1 MSSTK
6 LIYVT
11 RKIPESGL
19 NLLRKKKYE
28 LDISEKD
35 GVLTK
40 DELINELKRKP
51 YDGVLCLL
59 TDKMNAEVFEAA
71 GPQLKVAAN
80 YAVGFDNINLEDAKK
95 HNVFTTNT
103 PDVLTETVA
112 EHAFGLILSIAQR
125 ITEGDRF
132 TRAGKYKGWAPMLML
147 GNDVSHKTLGVL
159 GLGRIGSRVAHHGA
173 RGFDMNVIYYDV
185 KRNEAFEKEYGAEF
199 VADPEELLK
208 RADFISVHVPLLPT
222 TKHLINAERL
232 KMMKPTAY
240 LVNTSRGPVIDE
252 AALVDALKNKVI
264 RGAGLDVFEN
274 EPRLTPGLANLE
286 NIILT
291 PHAASATEE
300 TRAKMSE
307 VAALNIIDALEGG
320 RPRNNLW

>member
-1 MSSTK
+1 MK
-6 LIYVT
+6 VFVT
-11 RKIPESGL
+11 RQIPEAGIK
-19 NLLRKKKYE
+19 LLQEKGYE
-28 LDISEKD
+28 VSIYQ
-35 GVLTK
+35 G
-40 DELINELKRKP
+40 DEMIPRAELLESVKGCDAILP
-51 YDGVLCLL
+51 LL
-59 TDKMNAEVFEAA
+59 TDKMDAEVFEAA
-71 GPQLKVAAN
+71 GPQLKVVAN

-95 HNVFTTNT
+95 HNVFATNT

-132 TRAGKYKGWAPMLML
+132 MRAGKYHGWKPMLML
-147 GNDVSHKTLGVL
+147 GNDVSRKTLGVL

-173 RGFDMNVIYYDV
+173 KGFDMNVIYYDV

-199 VADPEELLK
+199 IADPEELLK

-264 RGAGLDVFEN
+264 KGAGLDVFEN
-274 EPRLTPGLANLE
+274 EPQLAPGLAELE
-286 NIILT
+286 NVILT